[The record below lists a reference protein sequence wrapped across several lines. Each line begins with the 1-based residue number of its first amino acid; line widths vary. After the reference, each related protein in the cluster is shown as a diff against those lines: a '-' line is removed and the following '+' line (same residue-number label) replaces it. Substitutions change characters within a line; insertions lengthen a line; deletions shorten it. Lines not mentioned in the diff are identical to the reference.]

1 MSSGNLWFPFFPK
14 NESGELRVN
23 DRKTINEFCVSPG
36 NRMEMEDIPLK
47 YKSYRT
53 AGRRHKKSLG
63 EEKCLDKEA

>member
-1 MSSGNLWFPFFPK
+1 
-14 NESGELRVN
+14 
-23 DRKTINEFCVSPG
+23 
-36 NRMEMEDIPLK
+36 MEMEGIPLK